1 MRLRIFLSLT
11 VCVTLMSSAAFAQ
24 QTAKITPSNTAYLQY
39 LPQGYNTN
47 SNLYPVV
54 ISLHGIKE
62 KGTTSTNPTDL
73 LASVQ
78 RVANVG
84 LPKYV
89 KFGKQYPF
97 ILISPQL
104 KTSHGG
110 WPAAYVMDVINYV
123 KKTLRVDPRR
133 IYITGL
139 SLGGFGAWTTLAA
152 YPEVFAGAIPICAG
166 GNALSKACAVAG
178 QNVPVWGFHGDKDY
192 IVSYTVTTKMVNAIN
207 ACTPKP
213 SPLAKATLFPGMGH
227 VIWDKVY
234 NETNA
239 LDWMLSHTN
248 GTTTSTPVTTT
259 NNPPTVNAGSDVV
272 EYLPTNAAI
281 CNGTASD
288 PDGTVASYVWSQVSG
303 PSTATLENRYT
314 KSLKAS
320 NLKAGTYTFRLK
332 ATDDKGAYGND
343 DVKVVINSTTTTTNT
358 SSAPTVSAGSDK
370 TLLVP
375 STTYTYIQG
384 KASDPDGI
392 ASYLWTKVS
401 GPGISVAW
409 ATTSRIR
416 VTNFVAGTYVFRLT
430 VKDSK
435 GNTSSDEMILYVKS
449 SSTASRT
456 TTTTTTSTSSTSSG
470 NYAPVASAG
479 ADKSLRLPTN
489 TIKLYGSAKDSD
501 GKIVSYQ
508 WTQYSGPTRLAISY
522 SRYATCQVH
531 YLKQG
536 TYVMRLTV
544 KDNEGAVD
552 TDDVAVRVSD
562 GTVSVVPLDSSLERA
577 GAVEG

>member
-1 MRLRIFLSLT
+1 MRLRILLSLA
-11 VCVTLMSSAAFAQ
+11 VCVTVMSSAALAQ
-24 QTAKITPSNTAYLQY
+24 QTAKITPSNIAYLQY

-54 ISLHGIKE
+54 ISLHGVKE

-73 LASVQ
+73 LSSVQ

-89 KFGKQYPF
+89 KYGKQYPF

-104 KTSHGG
+104 KTSYGT

-139 SLGGFGAWTTLAA
+139 SLGGFGVFTTISA

-166 GNALSKACAVAG
+166 GSDVRKACGIAAE
-178 QNVPVWGFHGDKDY
+178 NLPVWGFHGDKDY
-192 IVSYTVTTKMVNAIN
+192 IVSYTVTTRMVNAIN

-227 VIWDKVY
+227 IIWDKVY
-234 NETNA
+234 NETIA
-239 LDWMLSHTN
+239 LDWMLGFTN
-248 GTTTSTPVTTT
+248 GTTTSTPTTTT
-259 NNPPTVNAGSDVV
+259 NAPPVVNAGSDVV
-272 EYLPTNAAI
+272 EYLPTNAAV
-281 CNGTASD
+281 CNGSASD
-288 PDGTVASYVWSQVSG
+288 PDGTVASYMWSQVSG

-314 KSLKAS
+314 KSLRAS
-320 NLKAGTYTFRLK
+320 NLKAGTYTFRFK
-332 ATDDKGAYGND
+332 ATDDKGAYDND
-343 DVKVVINSTTTTTNT
+343 DVKVIINSTTTTTT

-370 TLLVP
+370 TLLL
-375 STTYTYIQG
+375 SSSYTYIQG
-384 KASDPDGI
+384 TASDPDGI

-401 GPGISVAW
+401 GPGISIAG
-409 ATTSRIR
+409 ATGSRIR

-430 VKDSK
+430 VKDRN
-435 GNTSSDEMILYVKS
+435 GNTASDDMVLYVKS
-449 SSTASRT
+449 SSTA
-456 TTTTTTSTSSTSSG
+456 TTTSPTTSTSTSSG
-470 NYAPVASAG
+470 NYAPIANAG
-479 ADKSLRLPTN
+479 ADRSLTLPSN

-501 GKIVSYQ
+501 GKIVSYK
-508 WTQYSGPTRLAISY
+508 WTQYSGPTRIAISY
-522 SRYATCQVH
+522 SLYPTCTVH

-536 TYVMRLTV
+536 TYVLRLTV

-562 GTVSVVPLDSSLERA
+562 GTVSVIPLDSSLERA
-577 GAVEG
+577 GTVEG